1 MVDRYTV
8 ACELRGTVEPA
19 GIHHPGSRG
28 PTRVWHGSTAWFH
41 MGLSPWN
48 TGNLLKAGIC
58 MQARSTSL
66 AMIVVG
72 RHMIVVPKRPKPEPD
87 SQPHKKR
94 RRHPKVTPMANL
106 II

>member
-8 ACELRGTVEPA
+8 ASELRGTVEPA
-19 GIHHPGSRG
+19 GIHHPGSRDS
-28 PTRVWHGSTAWFH
+28 TRVCGGSTSWFH

-72 RHMIVVPKRPKPEPD
+72 RHMIVVLSDRNPSPI
-87 SQPHKKR
+87 H
-94 RRHPKVTPMANL
+94 H
-106 II
+106 